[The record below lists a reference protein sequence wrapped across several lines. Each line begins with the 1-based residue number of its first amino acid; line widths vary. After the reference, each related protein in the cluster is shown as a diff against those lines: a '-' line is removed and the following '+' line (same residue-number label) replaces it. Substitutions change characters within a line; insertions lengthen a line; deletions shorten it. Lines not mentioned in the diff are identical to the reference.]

1 MRKIAILAAIA
12 SLLSANVLAETAA
25 PKHDLPEIRAAGQL
39 RHLGIPYANF
49 VTGAGDGLDV
59 DLVKMFCRELGV
71 EYVYV
76 ETDWGRTIS
85 DVTGLAFTRAGS
97 EVTVTGSRFEKF
109 TTAFAPVKV
118 STPAPSPVAS

>member
-1 MRKIAILAAIA
+1 MRKLVVL
-12 SLLSANVLAETAA
+12 LLSASLIATSAYAQVAA
-25 PKHDLPEIRAAGQL
+25 PKHDLPEIKAAGQL

-85 DVTGLAFTRAGS
+85 DVTGLAIAAADLPTAG
-97 EVTVTGSRFEKF
+97 
-109 TTAFAPVKV
+109 
-118 STPAPSPVAS
+118 